1 MLGRNNFSGNHNL
14 LRYDISR
21 LRKWHS
27 SCRINELS
35 VFHSIVMITKRPTQ
49 LLRNALSSAG
59 QAIVSSITM
68 WLLYRYLFRIL
79 PADQI
84 GVWSLLF
91 SAVSIGKIADMG
103 IGSGVVKY
111 VAQYYAEGDSQKA
124 SYVITTAFTASAVL
138 IGSIMFVLYGFSSFI
153 LNGLNIAHGELIN
166 TLIPY
171 ALLSFLLST
180 LSGVLFS
187 ALDGYHRMDI
197 RSGLNV
203 IGIVLHFALSLYL
216 TSIHGLVGLA
226 YSQIAQ
232 SVFLILSAGLVLK
245 FVIRAKSRTS
255 VFHLATARLLLRYG
269 LNAQLA
275 SVSIS
280 IFGEPLIKSMLTM
293 FGGLGVVPF
302 YDMVIKLITLLRS
315 VVMSSMQ
322 ALVPVV
328 SSVPSGDINQ
338 IKEIYRQGSKS
349 MILIC
354 VPIFSGLIAF
364 AGYISLAWI
373 GYVQTEFVWLIVLMA
388 IAWGINTILV
398 PAYFVNLGTGA
409 IRPNT
414 ISHIVGGV
422 ANVILA
428 YLLGLMFGLWGS
440 VIGIALSVVITGFYP
455 YLEFHRRYMLDSSI
469 VFSKQTT
476 LYAIVLFLASCIVFF
491 YTVSIEITLF
501 TSLES
506 IAIPFIYLAISF
518 ATLRLTNQHTMIVA
532 LGRRIL
538 KL

>member
-1 MLGRNNFSGNHNL
+1 
-14 LRYDISR
+14 
-21 LRKWHS
+21 
-27 SCRINELS
+27 
-35 VFHSIVMITKRPTQ
+35 MITKRPTQ

-79 PADQI
+79 PAEQI

-111 VAQYYAEGDSQKA
+111 VAQYHAEGNSEEA
-124 SYVITTAFTASAVL
+124 THVITTAFTASTVL
-138 IGSIMFVLYGFSSFI
+138 IGSIMLLLYVFSSYI
-153 LNGLNIAHGELIN
+153 LGNVAIAHKELIGV
-166 TLIPY
+166 LIPY
-171 ALLSFLLST
+171 ALVSFLLSS
-180 LSGVLFS
+180 LSGILFS

-203 IGIVLHFALSLYL
+203 VGIILHFALSMYL
-216 TSIHGLVGLA
+216 TSLYGLVGLA

-232 SVFLILSAGLVLK
+232 SILLILCSGLSLK
-245 FVIRAKSRTS
+245 VISKAKVKASI
-255 VFHLATARLLLRYG
+255 FHLSTARLLLKYG

-280 IFGEPLIKSMLTM
+280 LFGEPLIKSMLTM

-328 SSVPSGDINQ
+328 SSLPPTDTNK
-338 IKEIYRQGSKS
+338 IKELYLQGSKNLL
-349 MILIC
+349 LIC
-354 VPIFSGLIAF
+354 VPVFTGLIAF
-364 AGYISLAWI
+364 AGYISVVWI
-373 GYVQTEFVWLIVLMA
+373 GYLQIQFVWLMVLMS

-398 PAYFVNLGTGA
+398 PAYFVNLGTGV
-409 IRPNT
+409 IKPNT
-414 ISHIVGGV
+414 ISHIIGGITNIV
-422 ANVILA
+422 LSYV
-428 YLLGLMFGLWGS
+428 LGLLFGLWGAVAGITLS
-440 VIGIALSVVITGFYP
+440 VIITGVYP
-455 YLEFHRRYMLDSSI
+455 FLDFNKRHGLSNSTI
-469 VFSKQTT
+469 FNKQTT
-476 LYAIVLFLASCIVFF
+476 LFSFVLVFSSCGVFV
-491 YTVSIEITLF
+491 YTISMKLPSYI
-501 TSLES
+501 SLES
-506 IAIPFIYLAISF
+506 IIMLILYVLIFIT
-518 ATLRLTNQHTMIVA
+518 TLRLTNQHTVIVS

>member
-1 MLGRNNFSGNHNL
+1 
-14 LRYDISR
+14 
-21 LRKWHS
+21 
-27 SCRINELS
+27 
-35 VFHSIVMITKRPTQ
+35 MITKRPTQ

-79 PADQI
+79 PAEQI

-111 VAQYYAEGDSQKA
+111 VAQYHAEGNSQKA
-124 SYVITTAFTASAVL
+124 THVITTAFTASTVL
-138 IGSIMFVLYGFSSFI
+138 IGSIMFLLYVFSSYI
-153 LNGLNIAHGELIN
+153 LGNVAIAHKELIGV
-166 TLIPY
+166 LIPY
-171 ALLSFLLST
+171 ALVSFLLSS
-180 LSGVLFS
+180 LSGILFS

-203 IGIVLHFALSLYL
+203 IGIILHFALSLYL
-216 TSIHGLVGLA
+216 TSIYGLVGLA

-232 SVFLILSAGLVLK
+232 SLFLIFCAGLSLK
-245 FVIRAKSRTS
+245 FISTTKVTAS
-255 VFHLATARLLLRYG
+255 VFHLSTAQLLLKYG

-280 IFGEPLIKSMLTM
+280 LFGEPLIKSMLTM

-328 SSVPSGDINQ
+328 SSLPPSDTNK
-338 IKEIYRQGSKS
+338 IKELYLQGSKNL
-349 MILIC
+349 ILIC
-354 VPIFSGLIAF
+354 VPVFAGLIAF
-364 AGYISLAWI
+364 AGYISIAWI
-373 GYVQTEFVWLIVLMA
+373 GYAQTEFIWLIVLMA

-398 PAYFVNLGTGA
+398 PAYFVNLGTGV
-409 IRPNT
+409 IKPNT
-414 ISHIVGGV
+414 ISHIIGGV
-422 ANVILA
+422 TNVVLSYI
-428 YLLGLMFGLWGS
+428 LGLLFGLWGS
-440 VIGIALSVVITGFYP
+440 VVGIALSVIITGLYP
-455 YLEFHRRYMLDSSI
+455 FFDFNKRYGLSNSTI
-469 VFSKQTT
+469 FNKQTT
-476 LYAIVLFLASCIVFF
+476 LFSIVLLFSSCGVFI
-491 YTVSIEITLF
+491 YTISLKI
-501 TSLES
+501 TSLVSFES
-506 IAIPFIYLAISF
+506 ITILLLYVLILF
-518 ATLRLTNQHTMIVA
+518 ATLRITNQHTIIVS